1 MPDGMGNA
9 GCVMSGVVTVGN
21 AAIVAEVVVEPS
33 AADGGMVVSDF
44 PEPPQAASA
53 SGRHSANSLL
63 ALPRHVEFI
72 IYFMALGPGNKPC
85 YELAGLKIVP

>member
-1 MPDGMGNA
+1 
-9 GCVMSGVVTVGN
+9 MSGVVTAGN
-21 AAIVAEVVVEPS
+21 AAAVADVVVEPS
-33 AADGGMVVSDF
+33 AADGEMVVSDF

-53 SGRHSANSLL
+53 SGRDSASSL

>member
-9 GCVMSGVVTVGN
+9 GCAISGAVTAGK
-21 AAIVAEVVVEPS
+21 AATVAEVVVELS
-33 AADGGMVVSDF
+33 EADAGMVVSDF

-53 SGRHSANSLL
+53 SGRYSANSL